1 MEEFNYI
8 DLYPKARKIKRKVY
22 LYIGPTNAGKTYN
35 SLNKLM
41 EFKSGTY
48 LAPLRLLAL
57 EGKEEIEKRGQ
68 KCSFITGEEKEIIND
83 AMYIAQTIETFNFNK
98 IIDAVLI
105 DEIQLIDDANR
116 GWAWTQALIGA
127 PARNVILTGSL
138 DIKEKIIKICNLLN
152 DELEIIELNRHTEL
166 LFEKELEKNIM
177 QIRENS
183 AIIAFSRKEVLN
195 LKKDFDTYNIPVS
208 IIYGNLSPE
217 IRREEARKFREKETK
232 YLIATD
238 AIAMGLNL
246 PIETIIFNSTQKFNG
261 KEIEELS
268 SNDIR
273 QIAGRAGRYN
283 LFNKG
288 YVTSFSEENNN
299 YIQSMY
305 KIKNISNDYVF
316 IKPNYEIIKKI
327 SKEINTTSLTK
338 IFNFFH
344 KTITKLDNLFKCSD
358 MTNDILMA
366 IELDKTNIDLEQKY
380 FLSKIPLDIQ
390 NEDFLKI
397 YKEWINNIDKNE
409 KIELKLFFEF
419 DINNHQMDSNNLL
432 KAENNLK
439 ILSAFL
445 WIAQHNQDY
454 DYEIKKAKLLK
465 THINIF
471 FEKNFKK

>member
-1 MEEFNYI
+1 MKEFNYI

-22 LYIGPTNAGKTYN
+22 LFIGPTNAGKTYN
-35 SLNKLM
+35 SLNKLL
-41 EFKSGTY
+41 EYKSGIY

-57 EGKEEIEKRGQ
+57 EGKEEIEKRGEF
-68 KCSFITGEEKEIIND
+68 CSFITGEEREMLND
-83 AMYIAQTIETFNFNK
+83 AKFIAQTIETFDFNK

-105 DEIQLIDDANR
+105 DEIQLIDDINR
-116 GWAWTQALIGA
+116 GWAWTQAFIGA
-127 PARNVILTGSL
+127 PAKNVILTGSI
-138 DIKEKIIKICNLLN
+138 DIKEKIIKICNILN
-152 DELEIIELNRHTEL
+152 DELEIIELNRHTEF
-166 LFEKELEKNIM
+166 LFENELEKNVKNIK
-177 QIRENS
+177 ENS

-195 LKKDFDTYNIPVS
+195 LKKDFDSVNIPVS

-246 PIETIIFNSTQKFNG
+246 PIETIIFNSIEKFNG

-299 YIQSMY
+299 YIKTMY
-305 KIKNISNDYVF
+305 NMKKISHDNVY

-327 SKEINTTSLTK
+327 SKILKTDNLTK
-338 IFNFFH
+338 ILNFFH
-344 KTITKLDNLFKCSD
+344 KTLTKQNDFFKCSD

-366 IELDKTNIDLEQKY
+366 IELDKTNISLEKKY
-380 FLSKIPLDIQ
+380 FLSKLPLDIQ
-390 NEDFLKI
+390 NEDFFKI
-397 YKEWINNIDKNE
+397 YKEWIFKINNNE
-409 KIELKLFFEF
+409 KIELKIYFEF
-419 DINNHQMDSNNLL
+419 DINNHKMDSNNLL

-465 THINIF
+465 THINLF
-471 FEKNFKK
+471 FEKNFNK